1 MKALLVLAQ
10 VCCFLAFLFST
21 PLKYRLTLLYLCL
34 AIPATLSFQ
43 AQSGWLT
50 AWYPWIVAP
59 VALLRLAAGVE
70 IAHRQ
75 TEGFKYWSR
84 LMGAVFLL
92 AAFFAGLA
100 WIYSYGG
107 ELHSVVVARRLVQ
120 IFTGA
125 IFLVLEAF
133 WICLDG
139 RICRRS
145 DWIALWFGLSCFN
158 HATVSVLSGTR
169 IFSPAGW
176 ASVQG
181 WSWGI
186 ETVCLVGL
194 AFTAGFL
201 TPWRSVRHQP

>member
-10 VCCFLAFLFST
+10 VSCLLAFLFST
-21 PLKYRLTLLYLCL
+21 PLKYRLTMLYLCL

-43 AQSGWLT
+43 ATSGWLT
-50 AWYPWIVAP
+50 AWYPWIVGP

-75 TEGFKYWSR
+75 TEGFRFWSR
-84 LMGAVFLL
+84 LMAAVFLL
-92 AAFFAGLA
+92 GGFFAGLA
-100 WIYSYGG
+100 WIYSDGG

-120 IFTGA
+120 IFTGG
-125 IFLVLEAF
+125 IFLVLETF

-145 DWIALWFGLSCFN
+145 DWIAVWFGLSCFN
-158 HATVSVLSGTR
+158 HATVSVLSGSR
-169 IFSPAGW
+169 LFSPAGW
-176 ASVQG
+176 QTAMN

-186 ETVCLVGL
+186 ETFCLAGL
-194 AFTAGFL
+194 ALTAGFL
-201 TPWRSVRHQP
+201 TPWRSAQRLN